1 MLSTDMLFKI
11 IQHTPDYN
19 ILHTLLIF
27 FFKFHAYFQKHRI
40 FNEDLIQSEK

>member
-27 FFKFHAYFQKHRI
+27 FFSNFMHI
-40 FNEDLIQSEK
+40 FKNTEFSMKT